1 VVSGDADL
9 MKRLKIRP
17 NLTSL
22 AYKSIKEH
30 ILEGQVDDDTRLTEE
45 SLSGE
50 LGISKSPIR
59 EALNRLEA
67 EGLIR
72 IEARRGAYLK
82 SLSIK
87 EVSNLYD
94 LREALETHA
103 VRTGQFSADL
113 LKELKGSV
121 KRQRQYLKLNEKRK
135 YIDEDMSFHAA
146 LARATGNAMLCDVL
160 ENLRNQIWLSRRKT
174 YDLSSSVASDFHEMI
189 VTALEAGDCVRA
201 ERAMSEHI
209 SDVRKKLVDSLVRQ
223 EQVRQEQEMPPTK
236 RALSISSANG
246 KQSAKNGK
254 QSAKKMLQTT

>member
-1 VVSGDADL
+1 

-22 AYKSIKEH
+22 AYRSIKEY

-45 SLSGE
+45 SLSGQ

-72 IEARRGAYLK
+72 IEARRGAYLR

-87 EVSNLYD
+87 EVANLYD

-103 VRTGQFSADL
+103 VRTGHFSADL
-113 LKELKGSV
+113 LKDLKGSV
-121 KRQRQYLKLNEKRK
+121 KRQRQYLKQNEKSK

-146 LARATGNAMLCDVL
+146 LARATGNTMLCDAL
-160 ENLRNQIWLSRRKT
+160 ENLRNQIWLLRRKT
-174 YDLSSSVASDFHEMI
+174 YDLSSSSASDYHEMI
-189 VTALEAGDCVRA
+189 VTALEAGDCKAA
-201 ERAMSEHI
+201 ERVMSEHI

-223 EQVRQEQEMPPTK
+223 EQVRQEHGTSAE
-236 RALSISSANG
+236 RELSMNSANG
-246 KQSAKNGK
+246 RQST
-254 QSAKKMLQTT
+254 KKLLQRA